1 MCFLL
6 GPSFGDA
13 KIVPR
18 RGGFLFSFENVFAA
32 MVKM

>member
-13 KIVPR
+13 KIVR